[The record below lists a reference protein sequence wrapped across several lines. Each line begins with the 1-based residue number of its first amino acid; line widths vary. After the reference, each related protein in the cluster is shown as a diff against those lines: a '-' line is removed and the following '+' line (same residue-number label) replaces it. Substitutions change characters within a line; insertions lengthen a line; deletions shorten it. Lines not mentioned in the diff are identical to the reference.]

1 LSVEQAA
8 EASGIDIGEARMH
21 AADDDKNPPPA
32 AAYELLYDPD
42 ARAAAS
48 ANKEPVMAKND
59 GDAEE
64 VKKPDAKK
72 AFDIYDKQIKP
83 KLAVIDTKRGECSQ
97 PWSDIKE
104 HANYPRPVMNFL
116 LALERIDDEAK
127 QQHYLLALSEGL
139 QERGLK
145 LEVDLVMKAQGKND
159 APIVPA
165 EQPAADDGLVT
176 LGDDD
181 GAAAPGDKPDDLP
194 FEASEDELARQSGRR
209 VRDSQDEAD
218 AQAMQSADGTG
229 AAARA
234 AMKAA
239 DTPTPAPAPAGRRR
253 AGRPKAGG
261 HLAAVH

>member
-1 LSVEQAA
+1 
-8 EASGIDIGEARMH
+8 
-21 AADDDKNPPPA
+21 
-32 AAYELLYDPD
+32 
-42 ARAAAS
+42 
-48 ANKEPVMAKND
+48 MAKND

-145 LEVDLVMKAQGKND
+145 LEVDLVMKAEGKTN
-159 APIVPA
+159 AAIVPA
-165 EQPAADDGLVT
+165 EQPNSGDGLAT
-176 LGDDD
+176 LEDED
-181 GAAAPGDKPDDLP
+181 GSAEPGKEPGDLP
-194 FEASEDELARQSGRR
+194 FEASEDELAQQSGRR
-209 VRDSQDEAD
+209 VREAQEEAD
-218 AQAMQSADGTG
+218 AKAVQTSDGSG
-229 AAARA
+229 AGARA
-234 AMKAA
+234 AMKSAE
-239 DTPTPAPAPAGRRR
+239 TPSPAPAPAPAGRRR